1 MRTETKHY
9 GRCGALFRGSLVPA
23 LLCGLA
29 LPAAAY
35 AQTESQGEVPLGQ
48 GSPPSQLPAPRSD
61 NDPRPPVPAPTVPVT
76 GLTRQAGVG
85 GTQAYGRAGVME
97 LGGSAGFSAASNYSR
112 FELSPSIGVYAVDNL
127 ELSLLTGFSH
137 FRVGPANGT
146 DRVTATEIKALI
158 EPSLHLPFSQVAF
171 GFVGLGGGFNYIS
184 GHDAGFALQ
193 PRIGMNFLIGRSGV
207 LTPAFNVAY
216 STVEALRT
224 EVGTVLA
231 VQTSYGL
238 NIGYTVMW

>member
-1 MRTETKHY
+1 MNTVTKHY
-9 GRCGALFRGSLVPA
+9 GRCGALFRGLVPA

-35 AQTESQGEVPLGQ
+35 AQTASQGQVPLGE
-48 GSPPSQLPAPRSD
+48 GTPPNQLPAPRSD
-61 NDPRPPVPAPTVPVT
+61 NDPRPPVPAPTVPYT
-76 GLTRQAGVG
+76 GVTRQAGIG
-85 GTQAYGRAGVME
+85 GTQAYARAGVME

-112 FELSPSIGVYAVDNL
+112 FELSPSIGMYAIDNL

-137 FRVGPANGT
+137 FRVGPANGA
-146 DRVTATEIKALI
+146 DRVSATELKALF

-171 GFVGLGGGFNYIS
+171 GFVGLGAGFNYIS

-193 PRIGMNFLIGRSGV
+193 PRLGMNFLIGRSGV
-207 LTPAFNVAY
+207 LTPALAVAY

-224 EVGTVLA
+224 EAGTVLA
-231 VQTSYGL
+231 VQTSYGM